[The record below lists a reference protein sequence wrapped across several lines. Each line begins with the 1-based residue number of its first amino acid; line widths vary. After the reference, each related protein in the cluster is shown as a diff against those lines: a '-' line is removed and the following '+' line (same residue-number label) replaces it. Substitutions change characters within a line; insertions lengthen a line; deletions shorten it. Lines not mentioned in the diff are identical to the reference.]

1 MAVIIQEIEI
11 LDSEHIWL
19 GYVFRMSDS
28 SKDIVCKISNEQK
41 CYERF
46 GIYTSCKLQD
56 FVGAEYISVNIKKS
70 EKRDMDFLMIIEMHI
85 LTNRGIITLQLYNE
99 HNGYYQHD
107 FFTQSEHGTKIE
119 SL

>member
-1 MAVIIQEIEI
+1 
-11 LDSEHIWL
+11 
-19 GYVFRMSDS
+19 
-28 SKDIVCKISNEQK
+28 
-41 CYERF
+41 
-46 GIYTSCKLQD
+46 
-56 FVGAEYISVNIKKS
+56 
-70 EKRDMDFLMIIEMHI
+70 MIIEMHI